1 MYFYPVSSL
10 CISLHPFGTSGS
22 ESFPGSLRLN
32 WVSCHQCPRGYINS
46 FFHPNKSNP
55 IPPFVLCFSKMYWNI
70 LSTVAFCCFFPCGF
84 KSFNLL
90 CYHFIRR
97 RDKCIYL
104 ICHFLTRLHEI
115 NVILKK
121 FYNCFC
127 YTVSLYYGLAIS
139 DTSGKKRPDSFYW
152 CRGWLPWPHPSPS
165 KKQVVVN

>member
-115 NVILKK
+115 NVILKN
-121 FYNCFC
+121 FITAFAILFHYIMDWQ
-127 YTVSLYYGLAIS
+127 SLTHLERKDHILFIDVEGGCHDPTLLLL
-139 DTSGKKRPDSFYW
+139 K
-152 CRGWLPWPHPSPS
+152 S
-165 KKQVVVN
+165 K